1 MEIPALYQ
9 VGTLARR
16 CNVTIR
22 TLHHYDA
29 IGLIK
34 PVARTKAG
42 YRLYAV
48 SAVEQINAIQTLQ
61 ETGLSLESIKRL
73 LSTASQ
79 QSIEAIS
86 VQLSRID
93 EDMALMKQRREKL
106 SVLAA
111 GLTAGI
117 VNDRLPWP
125 NAVTLLEH
133 YRKEFTEAELL
144 KILGRWALARNL
156 FEGLIEELRVVMTQ
170 GLDYH
175 KPKVQRLA
183 ARWMDAAM
191 LWMDGDIEVARRWSN
206 LHEKEHRQ
214 PDHVGLDTNL
224 LAYITPAIE
233 LRMYALRRH
242 LTEEDILS
250 LDKRLAKEWGQFG
263 RRADQLRKAGDS
275 ASPLEIDGLI
285 TQYHSLVNKMTRGDY
300 ALARKLQM
308 AYRCEP
314 ILQIGHPV
322 PARVREWLGKLL
334 QKYA

>member
-1 MEIPALYQ
+1 MGIPPLYQ
-9 VGTLARR
+9 VGALARR
-16 CNVTIR
+16 CKVTIR
-22 TLHHYDA
+22 TLHHYDE

-34 PVARTKAG
+34 PAARTQAG
-42 YRLYAV
+42 YRLYAE

-73 LSTASQ
+73 LTTPSQ

-86 VQLSRID
+86 IQLSRID
-93 EDMALMKQRREKL
+93 EDMALMKQRKAKL

-117 VNDRLPWP
+117 VNDRFPWP

-133 YRKEFTEAELL
+133 YRKAFTEAELL

-156 FEGLIEELRVVMTQ
+156 FERLIEELQAVMAE

-206 LHEKEHRQ
+206 LHEKDHGQR
-214 PDHVGLDTNL
+214 DHVGLDTSL

-233 LRMYALRRH
+233 LRMDALRRH

-250 LDKRLAKEWGQFG
+250 LDKRLAREWSEFG
-263 RRADQLRKAGDS
+263 RRADQLLKAGDS
-275 ASPLEIDGLI
+275 VSPLEIDSLI
-285 TQYHSLVNKMTRGDY
+285 TQYHSLVDKMTRGNC

-322 PARVREWLGKLL
+322 PARVREWLGKHL
-334 QKYA
+334 QKQA